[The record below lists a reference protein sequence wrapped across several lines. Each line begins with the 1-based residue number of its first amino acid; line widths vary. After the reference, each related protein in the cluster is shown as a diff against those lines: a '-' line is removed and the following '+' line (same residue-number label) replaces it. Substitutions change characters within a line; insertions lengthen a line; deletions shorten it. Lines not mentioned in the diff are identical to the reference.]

1 MVQDLRGSIQEGALA
16 NLLQYLALNQA
27 SGCLNI
33 EGPRNALGK
42 VYLAQG
48 RVVHATT
55 SKGGWAVPALD
66 EMIGWFEGAFRF
78 RNGEAPPEVTID
90 VPLERL
96 LLNASISTDE
106 SRRASVETL
115 PDLKAG
121 TVLKL
126 RMLDQLE
133 TTIELPI
140 IAARLLSVL
149 DGRRSLEQAANA
161 IKMPLEQVLEIAA
174 RVVHIGLAAAV
185 PVSAPRVAQGFITE
199 LMACVVRILGPVG
212 EIVIEDAL
220 EDLGLNGTAVPF
232 EAVND
237 LMKTVLSQFK
247 TDQQRALFSTASQE
261 IRARYKC

>member
-16 NLLQYLALNQA
+16 NLLQYLSLNQA

-55 SKGGWAVPALD
+55 SKGGWAVPALE

-78 RNGEAPPEVTID
+78 RNGETPPEITID

-106 SRRASVETL
+106 SRRVSAETPAIL
-115 PDLKAG
+115 TAG

-126 RMLDQLE
+126 RALDQLE

-140 IAARLLSVL
+140 VAARLLSVI
-149 DGRRSLEQAANA
+149 DGRRSLEQAARA
-161 IKMPLEQVLEIAA
+161 IGMPLEQVLEIAE
-174 RVVHIGLAAAV
+174 RVVQIGLAAPA
-185 PVSAPRVAQGFITE
+185 SAPRVAPGFVAEVST
-199 LMACVVRILGPVG
+199 CVVRILGPVG
-212 EIVIEDAL
+212 EILVEDAL
-220 EDLGLNGTAVPF
+220 EDLGLEATAVPF

-237 LMKTVLSQFK
+237 LMKNIQSQFK
-247 TDQQRALFSTASQE
+247 TDQQRAQFSAASRD
-261 IRARYKC
+261 IRTRYKC